1 MAVPN
6 IRWDTDTATVALVL
20 AALVFLWL
28 ARSGFRGRLGA

>member
-1 MAVPN
+1 MALPAL
-6 IRWDTDTATVALVL
+6 RWDTDTATVAIVL